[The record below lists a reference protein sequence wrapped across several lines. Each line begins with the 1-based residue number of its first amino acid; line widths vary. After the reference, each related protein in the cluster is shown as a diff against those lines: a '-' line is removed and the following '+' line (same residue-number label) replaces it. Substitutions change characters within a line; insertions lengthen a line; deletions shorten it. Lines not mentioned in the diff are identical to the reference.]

1 MHRILID
8 KDLCEGCK
16 TCVLACML
24 RNSNKYDIV
33 FIDPARRGKNG
44 EKVVLLENC
53 TPNILLMIPEIKKIT
68 NYLAIK

>member
-24 RNSNKYDIV
+24 RNSNKDDIYTL
-33 FIDPARRGKNG
+33 D
-44 EKVVLLENC
+44 L
-53 TPNILLMIPEIKKIT
+53 
-68 NYLAIK
+68 